1 MRNKKIKC
9 PICGKVLSFN
19 GYTINSN
26 DMKVVLKCQKCSLV
40 VYLTFDMDKVVK
52 KFFSEICEVKE
63 VEKSE

>member
-1 MRNKKIKC
+1 MRNKKIRC

-19 GYTINSN
+19 GYKLESE
-26 DMKVVLKCQKCSLV
+26 DLEVVLKCQKCNLI
-40 VYLTFDMDKVVK
+40 VYLTFDMDKVIR